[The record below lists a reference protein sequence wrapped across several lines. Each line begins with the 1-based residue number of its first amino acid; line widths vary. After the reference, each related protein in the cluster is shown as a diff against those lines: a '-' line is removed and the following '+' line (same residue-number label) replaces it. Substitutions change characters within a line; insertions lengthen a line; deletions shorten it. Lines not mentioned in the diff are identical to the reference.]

1 MPCLQVYVLKEEEG
15 GRHTPFMTNYCPQL
29 YTRTADVG
37 ASMLLPSGI
46 VFVFLLTKFLVL
58 FPDLNVRSHEERVWW
73 LVSVFFG
80 CFDSSC

>member
-58 FPDLNVRSHEERVWW
+58 FPDLNVRTFSRGKGLVVSECLFW
-73 LVSVFFG
+73 LFR
-80 CFDSSC
+80 

>member
-46 VFVFLLTKFLVL
+46 VFVRLPSLIPRAYVL
-58 FPDLNVRSHEERVWW
+58 MRRGLSWSG
-73 LVSVFFG
+73 VSVVALYPAHL
-80 CFDSSC
+80 